1 MEEIFL
7 NICMA
12 ININVKTINEL
23 KGQSIEREIFLDD
36 KKYEIL
42 VPEIQKLKKYL
53 SSSAMTALQDTAK
66 TKQKQPLLNTIRQ
79 ILKIYYLKMTPK
91 RKADGYEKNGKKKY
105 RRFYFIESI
114 NNIGE
119 CDESKSTASSNNIST
134 NSAETDVLV

>member
-1 MEEIFL
+1 
-7 NICMA
+7 MA

-36 KKYEIL
+36 KKYESLI
-42 VPEIQKLKKYL
+42 PEIQKLKKYL
-53 SSSAMTALQDTAK
+53 SSSAMTALQVTAK

-91 RKADGYEKNGKKKY
+91 RKANGYEKNGKKKY

-114 NNIGE
+114 DSVG
-119 CDESKSTASSNNIST
+119 DESKSTASSNTST
-134 NSAETDVLV
+134 NIAETDDPIQVVSSKT